1 MTSVASFRERYAA
14 ETAAVRNRAADL
26 VERGHPDTAAIIL
39 AANRLFFSML
49 GRELDALEDRMS
61 DDLATIIRLRADP
74 AALVKALRSTP
85 MPSYTQ
91 HL

>member
-39 AANRLFFSML
+39 AANRSFFSML
-49 GRELDALEDRMS
+49 GRELDAFEDRLA

-74 AALVKALRSTP
+74 AALVKALRSMPTP
-85 MPSYTQ
+85 TPTQ